1 MDNDFGYQSMLK
13 CLLLIIYRCKID
25 NKTKTWRTCH
35 WSFKYILNVKCLL
48 TAFSKLNNEILSSV
62 FKQHERCLS
71 IYKNFKHLRFHD
83 WDLLKTWVFTCV
95 SESPCDYVYSTWES
109 SCFFL
114 HGITQYYTFALFSAQ
129 GDMSVTFQNDTKTR
143 HTIRQ
148 KASRC
153 CHFILPLVPDL
164 AWSHYHYALGIPVSK
179 AQIESNKADALC

>member
-48 TAFSKLNNEILSSV
+48 TAFSKLNNETLNSV

-71 IYKNFKHLRFHD
+71 IYKNFKHLWFHD

-109 SCFFL
+109 SCFYTVSL
-114 HGITQYYTFALFSAQ
+114 GITLSHYSLHKVTCQWPFKMTRKLVIRSGRRRLGAATSSFLFSPTWL
-129 GDMSVTFQNDTKTR
+129 G
-143 HTIRQ
+143 HTIT
-148 KASRC
+148 
-153 CHFILPLVPDL
+153 
-164 AWSHYHYALGIPVSK
+164 
-179 AQIESNKADALC
+179 LCTWYSCE